1 MAIMHPKNVLEFNN
15 STEKNFYISLK
26 EQLPDEYD
34 VYYSVTW
41 YDKVENKRI
50 NSEADFII
58 THRTKGFLCIEV
70 KGGSNII
77 HEDDKYKII
86 DNYGDV
92 IYEKR
97 ISPHEQAEKSMR
109 YFYNLY
115 EETYNTKYNRIYG
128 FMAAFPNF
136 LIKQNSNSLFYQV
149 SDTTIDYSDMK
160 NLKKSIDNAFL
171 YFGQNIRIS
180 EITTEQDIKKLHD
193 MFKRIYAVE
202 ASKGALIE
210 AKEKELEKINEIEDN
225 IINLLVNYKTF
236 AIKGAAGTGK
246 SWIAYKIA
254 LSSVTYR
261 NKKVLLISK
270 SNFLSE
276 YFRTQYD
283 ISDLNRLDILSYN
296 ELLAKLQIKE
306 NEININEISA
316 INKYDIIIVDEA
328 QDFNEEE
335 AFFLRNL
342 TLSENSEFYVFY
354 DDEQNIYENELD
366 KTLKNFLIEDPPYIL
381 TENLRNTRNIYEW
394 VKLKTKFAK
403 QTFTNQIDGP
413 DPKSLV
419 LSTENQI
426 CRYINNTI
434 NTLTKKDEVPI
445 QYIKIIIDDEIYDNF
460 SNANWDFKYKTD
472 SYTKDEKYI
481 NIMKTSNFK
490 GLESNVIIYVHNYNS
505 NENFSYVGLTR
516 ARFYLYDIQLKND
529 KNNNK

>member
-1 MAIMHPKNVLEFNN
+1 MAIMHPKNVIEFKN

-41 YDKVENKRI
+41 YDKIDNKKI

-92 IYEKR
+92 IYEKN

-115 EETYNTKYNRIYG
+115 EEIYNTKYNRIYG

-136 LIKQNSNSLFYQV
+136 QIKQDSNSLFYQV
-149 SDTTIDYSDMK
+149 SDTTIDHSDMK

-171 YFGQNIRIS
+171 YFGRNKKTQIL
-180 EITTEQDIKKLHD
+180 TTEHDIKNLND
-193 MFKRIYAVE
+193 MFKRVYAVE
-202 ASKGALIE
+202 ASKGALID

-225 IINLLVNYKTF
+225 IINLLMNYKTF

-246 SWIAYKIA
+246 SWIAYKMA
-254 LSSVTYR
+254 LSSAIHKE
-261 NKKVLLISK
+261 KKVLMTNK
-270 SNFLSE
+270 SDYLSN

-283 ISDLNRLDILSYN
+283 ITNLDRLHILSYK
-296 ELLAKLQIKE
+296 ELLEKLNIKE
-306 NEININEISA
+306 KEVNDSEIA
-316 INKYDIIIVDEA
+316 PTNKYDVIIIDEA

-342 TLSENSEFYVFY
+342 TLSESSEFYVFY
-354 DDEQNIYENELD
+354 DNEQNIYNNELD
-366 KTLKNFLIEDPPYIL
+366 KTLDNFLIEKPPYVL

-394 VKLKTKFAK
+394 VKIKTKFAR
-403 QTFTNQIDGP
+403 QTYTNQIDGP
-413 DPKSLV
+413 DPQCLV
-419 LSTENQI
+419 FSSKNQT

-434 NTLTKKDEVPI
+434 NTLIKKDEVPI
-445 QYIKIIIDDEIYDNF
+445 QYIKLIIDDEIYQYFDNVEW
-460 SNANWDFKYKTD
+460 NFKYEKNNYSINSKT
-472 SYTKDEKYI
+472 I
-481 NIMKTSNFK
+481 NIIKTSDFK
-490 GLESNVIIYVHNYNS
+490 GLESNVIIYVHKYNS
-505 NENFSYVGLTR
+505 DKNFSYVGLTR
-516 ARFYLYDIQLKND
+516 ARFYLYDIQLKE
-529 KNNNK
+529 

>member
-1 MAIMHPKNVLEFNN
+1 MAIMHPKNVIEFKN

-41 YDKVENKRI
+41 YDKIDNKKI

-92 IYEKR
+92 IYEKN

-109 YFYNLY
+109 YFYNI
-115 EETYNTKYNRIYG
+115 YNTKYNRIYG

-136 LIKQNSNSLFYQV
+136 QIKQDSNSLFYQV
-149 SDTTIDYSDMK
+149 SDTTIDHSDMK

-171 YFGQNIRIS
+171 YFGRNKKNQIL
-180 EITTEQDIKKLHD
+180 TTEHDIKNLND
-193 MFKRIYAVE
+193 MFKRVYAVE
-202 ASKGALIE
+202 ASKGALID

-225 IINLLVNYKTF
+225 IINLLMNYKTF

-246 SWIAYKIA
+246 SWIAYKMA
-254 LSSVTYR
+254 LSSAIHKE
-261 NKKVLLISK
+261 KKVLMTNK
-270 SNFLSE
+270 SDYLSN

-283 ISDLNRLDILSYN
+283 ITNLDRLHILSYK
-296 ELLAKLQIKE
+296 ELLEKLNIKE
-306 NEININEISA
+306 KEVNDSEIA
-316 INKYDIIIVDEA
+316 PTNKYDVIIIDEA

-342 TLSENSEFYVFY
+342 TLSESSEFYVFY
-354 DDEQNIYENELD
+354 DNEQNIYNNELD
-366 KTLKNFLIEDPPYIL
+366 KTLDNFLIEKPPYVL

-394 VKLKTKFAK
+394 VKIKTKFAR
-403 QTFTNQIDGP
+403 QTYTNQIDGP
-413 DPKSLV
+413 DPQCLV
-419 LSTENQI
+419 FSSKNQT

-434 NTLTKKDEVPI
+434 NTLIKKDEVPI
-445 QYIKIIIDDEIYDNF
+445 QYIKLIIDDEIYQYFDNVEW
-460 SNANWDFKYKTD
+460 NFKYEKNNYSINSKT
-472 SYTKDEKYI
+472 I
-481 NIMKTSNFK
+481 NIIKTSDFK
-490 GLESNVIIYVHNYNS
+490 GLESNVIIYVHKYNS
-505 NENFSYVGLTR
+505 DKNFSYVGLTR
-516 ARFYLYDIQLKND
+516 ARFYLYDIQLKE
-529 KNNNK
+529 